1 MRKILITT
9 FLMVICLGLPAVQA
23 QGPCTRQLTSLA
35 VSSDHEPFWLF
46 IDDWQVN
53 ETPTNSVK
61 VDQIP
66 IGIYYIRVEM
76 DNQYHNTV
84 GQSILVADKNNQYK
98 IDKQRH
104 LYGISQN
111 FGIIRPEMVAV
122 FSSKPQNPPRPQG
135 HHNSVNAFHPGAPMP
150 MSNADFQAAITYI
163 QSKNF
168 DKDKMSA
175 AKQVLLKNFMTVNQI
190 EQICRLFSF
199 DKDKLEFAKHAYSR
213 CVDQNR
219 YFMLGSVFSFESSK
233 TELEQFVQQH

>member
-1 MRKILITT
+1 MRKNLIPIL
-9 FLMVICLGLPAVQA
+9 
-23 QGPCTRQLTSLA
+23 LA
-35 VSSDHEPFWLF
+35 VFCFSLTNLRAQDLESTLTVSAEGQAFWLF
-46 IDDWQVN
+46 LDDVQLNEQPVKSLKVN
-53 ETPTNSVK
+53 M
-61 VDQIP
+61 IP
-66 IGIYYIRVEM
+66 EGKYYMRVEM
-76 DNQYHNTV
+76 DNLEHTSIGQYV
-84 GQSILVADKNNQYK
+84 ILNPVNHQYTIKNK
-98 IDKQRH
+98 H
-104 LYGISQN
+104 SMYGI
-111 FGIIRPEMVAV
+111 
-122 FSSKPQNPPRPQG
+122 FSTRDFLWYETVVNYPKMMPQPQFQPRPQG

-150 MSNADFQAAITYI
+150 MSNADFQAAMTYI

>member
-1 MRKILITT
+1 MRKNLIPIL
-9 FLMVICLGLPAVQA
+9 
-23 QGPCTRQLTSLA
+23 LA
-35 VSSDHEPFWLF
+35 VLCFSLTNLRAQDLESTLTVSAEGQAFWLF
-46 IDDWQVN
+46 LDDVQVN
-53 ETPTNSVK
+53 EQPVK
-61 VDQIP
+61 SMRVNLIP
-66 IGIYYIRVEM
+66 EGKYYMRVE
-76 DNQYHNTV
+76 
-84 GQSILVADKNNQYK
+84 LNNQVHTSIGQNVVLNPGNHQYTIK
-98 IDKQRH
+98 NRQSM
-104 LYGISQN
+104 YGIFTTRDFLWYETVVN
-111 FGIIRPEMVAV
+111 YPKMM
-122 FSSKPQNPPRPQG
+122 PQPQFQPRPQG

-175 AKQVLLKNFMTVNQI
+175 AKLVLLKNFMTVNQI